1 MPITVDGCTF
11 DLTQA
16 FAANFVTQ
24 PVVQTDND
32 NVGYI
37 GTGVESTVPAY
48 VLTPGEMQF
57 TAALQTL
64 TGPLFTLRQFKL
76 GFVQNVTVYQRN
88 ATYDNGY
95 TLSEQLQYAPIRDGE
110 SAELPFSYNGTSV
123 ATQAQGSI
131 AIQNEDD
138 PKWAIPQQ
146 INGGNLV
153 STSGSNTLV
162 TWLALVRDVADQR
175 YKKMLL
181 LGKAQWTVSFT
192 TQMQGGQLQFVGNPQ
207 SQVVLTPLDVMMTPT
222 GTYPVG
228 TGYDWPD
235 LRREASGNDY
245 IYGQWYVDGNTSNSN
260 RWSYDD
266 SGDAIAFRER
276 ANPVN
281 LWSWLTNQPTA

>member
-11 DLTQA
+11 ELTQA
-16 FAANFVTQ
+16 LAASFVTQ
-24 PVVQTDND
+24 PAVEADNQ

-37 GTGVESTVPAY
+37 GTGKESTVPAY

-57 TAALQTL
+57 TATLQTL
-64 TGPLFTLRQFKL
+64 AGRAMPLGQFKL

-88 ATYDNGY
+88 ATYDNDY
-95 TLSEQLQYAPIRDGE
+95 TLSEQFQYAPIRDGE
-110 SAELPFSYNGTSV
+110 ISELPFSYNGTKV
-123 ATQAQGSI
+123 ATQVQDSI
-131 AIQNEDD
+131 AIQNDD
-138 PKWAIPQQ
+138 GPKWEIPQQ

-153 STSGSNTLV
+153 STGGSNTLV

-192 TQMQGGQLQFVGNPQ
+192 TQMQNGQLQFVGNPQ
-207 SQVVLTPLDVMMTPT
+207 SQVVLTPLNVVMTPT

-260 RWSYDD
+260 RWSYDEN
-266 SGDAIAFRER
+266 GDAIEFKKRVD
-276 ANPVN
+276 PVN
-281 LWSWLTNQPTA
+281 FWSWLTNQPTA